1 MLSSARAA
9 RICAAVMIRDPST
22 TGRTEPYRICMHYA
36 GSTTIFNACA
46 IKVDGARTV
55 VSKRW
60 RIGIR
65 PQHRETWSRSH
76 GYHFYR
82 DIERLMWLHLCIKH
96 VSCGQAHPIWEGG
109 P

>member
-22 TGRTEPYRICMHYA
+22 TGRTEPYRIGMYYA
-36 GSTTIFNACA
+36 GSTTIFNVCST
-46 IKVDGARTV
+46 KVDGIRKV

-60 RIGIR
+60 RVGIR
-65 PQHRETWSRSH
+65 PQHREAWGRSH

-82 DIERLMWLHLCIKH
+82 DIGRVMCL
-96 VSCGQAHPIWEGG
+96 
-109 P
+109 